1 MNDENNMEEI
11 KENTK
16 LNVKKTSKEEK
27 LFVSRKTAMIL
38 SMPIVADIKG
48 AASTLIVTEGRDVPE
63 AAIDEAARFAV
74 AYSKAFARGL
84 GVADAYWVKPEQVKT
99 AAKPG
104 EFLAKGAF
112 VIDGKKIGKVKIGRS
127 DMYTVFEDK
136 KYATRELTL
145 VFKGLVKVY
154 AFTFG

>member
-1 MNDENNMEEI
+1 MEPVE
-11 KENTK
+11 
-16 LNVKKTSKEEK
+16 
-27 LFVSRKTAMIL
+27 
-38 SMPIVADIKG
+38 
-48 AASTLIVTEGRDVPE
+48 AASDAKDAKSVKNAVSAKKPAGAE
-63 AAIDEAARFAV
+63 AEI
-74 AYSKAFARGL
+74 
-84 GVADAYWVKPEQVKT
+84 
-99 AAKPG
+99 
-104 EFLAKGAF
+104 